1 LSLLLLSSLRKNIM
15 RTIRTTISSIV
26 PLRSGGTGAGI
37 AALALIAIGFLWH
50 VSGRTGEPAKPLPP
64 PQIDSQRPAGSG
76 LETAVLA
83 GGCFWGVQGVYQHTK
98 GVMQVVSGYAGGD
111 RERSHY
117 EQVGTGQTG
126 HAESVQITFDPR
138 EISYGEILRIYFSVA
153 HDPTQLNRQGP
164 DSGSQYRS
172 AIFYA
177 DASQQRVAQA
187 YVAQLEQAHVFAKPI
202 VTRIDPLKAFFPA
215 EAYHQDF
222 LIRHP
227 DHPYI
232 LVNDLPK
239 IENLKRLLPQDYRE
253 QPVMTSQN

>member
-1 LSLLLLSSLRKNIM
+1 MPDVRN
-15 RTIRTTISSIV
+15 TTTRPSIV
-26 PLRSGGTGAGI
+26 QRAGVRV
-37 AALALIAIGFLWH
+37 ALVGLLAIGFLWH
-50 VSGRTGEPAKPLPP
+50 ASGRGGETATPLPP
-64 PQIDSQRPAGSG
+64 PALDNPKAAG
-76 LETAVLA
+76 EMQTAVLA

-98 GVMQVVSGYAGGD
+98 GVKQVLSGYSGGE
-111 RERSHY
+111 RERAHY
-117 EQVGTGQTG
+117 EQVGTGTTG
-126 HAESVQITFDPR
+126 HAESVQIVFDPR

-164 DSGSQYRS
+164 DFGSQYRS

-177 DASQQRVAQA
+177 DPSQQRIAQA
-187 YVAQLEQAHVFAKPI
+187 YVAQLERAHVFPQPI
-202 VTRIDPLKAFFPA
+202 VTRIDPLKGFYPA

-232 LVNDLPK
+232 LINDLPK

-253 QPVMTSQN
+253 KPVMTSQN

>member
-1 LSLLLLSSLRKNIM
+1 MPAIWNRNLLPALTRAG
-15 RTIRTTISSIV
+15 RG
-26 PLRSGGTGAGI
+26 RSR
-37 AALALIAIGFLWH
+37 AALLTLLVAGLLWH
-50 VSGRTGEPAKPLPP
+50 VSGRTGETGTPLPP
-64 PQIDSQRPAGSG
+64 PDIDADKSASRGP
-76 LETAVLA
+76 ETAVLA
-83 GGCFWGVQGVYQHTK
+83 GGCFWGVQGVFQHTK
-98 GVMQVVSGYAGGD
+98 GVKQVVAGYAGGEKEKA
-111 RERSHY
+111 RY

-164 DSGSQYRS
+164 DIGSQYRS

-177 DASQQRVAQA
+177 DASQQRIAEA
-187 YVAQLEQAHVFAKPI
+187 YIAQLEHARVFARPV
-202 VTRIDPLKAFFPA
+202 VTRVDPLKGFYPA

-232 LVNDLPK
+232 FVNDLPK
-239 IENLKRLLPQDYRE
+239 IANLKRLFPQDYRD
-253 QPVMTSQN
+253 QPVMTTQN

>member
-1 LSLLLLSSLRKNIM
+1 MRAIRNTVLSIL
-15 RTIRTTISSIV
+15 
-26 PLRSGGTGAGI
+26 PSGSWRTGARI

-50 VSGRTGEPAKPLPP
+50 VSGRTGETATPLPP
-64 PQIDSQRPAGSG
+64 PAMDSQKAAGSG

-98 GVMQVVSGYAGGD
+98 GVKQVVSGYSGGD
-111 RERSHY
+111 RERAHY

-126 HAESVQITFDPR
+126 HAESVQITFDPH

-153 HDPTQLNRQGP
+153 HDPTQLDRQGP
-164 DSGSQYRS
+164 DFGSQYRS

-187 YVAQLEQAHVFAKPI
+187 YVAQLERAHVFSRPI
-202 VTRIDPLKAFFPA
+202 VTRIDPLKAFYPA

-253 QPVMTSQN
+253 KPVMTSQN

>member
-1 LSLLLLSSLRKNIM
+1 M
-15 RTIRTTISSIV
+15 RTIRTAISAIM

-37 AALALIAIGFLWH
+37 AALSLVAIGFLWH
-50 VSGRTGEPAKPLPP
+50 ASGRPGETATPLPP
-64 PQIDSQRPAGSG
+64 PQIVSEKPGGSG

-98 GVMQVVSGYAGGD
+98 GVKQVISGYAGGD
-111 RERSHY
+111 RERAHY

-164 DSGSQYRS
+164 DYGSQYRS

-187 YVAQLEQAHVFAKPI
+187 YVAQLERAHVFSRPI
-202 VTRIDPLKAFFPA
+202 VTRIDPLKAFYPA